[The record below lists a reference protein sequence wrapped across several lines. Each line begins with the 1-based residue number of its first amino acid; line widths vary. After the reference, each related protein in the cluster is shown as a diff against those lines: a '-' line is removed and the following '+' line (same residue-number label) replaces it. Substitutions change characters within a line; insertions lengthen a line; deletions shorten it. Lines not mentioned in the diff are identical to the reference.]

1 MIAAMSSWS
10 FVLHPTTSSAALATI
25 TPMKTCHNGSMGKK
39 CKKVEKKARVEELAD
54 LRETWGLCDDS
65 ANLYIQE
72 ARDVVKDDLFD
83 IDRVDMLAS
92 KVRILEQIARD
103 SVASGREINLIGA
116 IRLLAESTGFGVN
129 QKR

>member
-1 MIAAMSSWS
+1 
-10 FVLHPTTSSAALATI
+10 
-25 TPMKTCHNGSMGKK
+25 MGKK

-65 ANLYIQE
+65 ANLYIHV

-83 IDRVDMLAS
+83 IDRIDMLAS
-92 KVRILEQIARD
+92 KVRILGKIARD